1 MRIGAVDVLAISDGG
16 CKRAPSTW
24 YADASPEDLRR
35 HREHFDEDGLLDV
48 AFGAFVVLGLG
59 RVVLVDAGIGPDRKP
74 AHGTA
79 GKLLESLESRLGLRP
94 ADVTDVVFTH
104 LHSDH
109 VGWATCGRNPTFRN
123 ARYWCHAADWEFF
136 VGDDPEATE
145 RAWSYS
151 TPATALHLAGLKHRM
166 QTWSSD
172 GPVMPSIEAHW
183 APGHTPGST
192 VIVVTS
198 DGERA
203 LLLGDVAHSPIE
215 LLEPSWT
222 GVADVEPATARQTRA
237 RIVEE
242 WGDTAIPMAGA
253 HFPGMRFG
261 HLVRQG
267 GTRVWRYL

>member
-1 MRIGAVDVLAISDGG
+1 MRVGAMDLLAVSDGG
-16 CKRAPSTW
+16 CKRDPSGW
-24 YADASPEDLRR
+24 YVDWSPADWERY
-35 HREHFDEDGLLDV
+35 REHVDENGLLDV
-48 AFGAFVVLGLG
+48 AFGAFVVVGLG
-59 RVVLVDAGIGPDRKP
+59 RVILIDTGIGPDRKP
-74 AHGTA
+74 AHGTG
-79 GKLLESLESRLGLRP
+79 GKLLESLESRLRLRP

-104 LHSDH
+104 LHQDH
-109 VGWATCGRNPTFRN
+109 VGWATRDGDPTFRN

-151 TPATALHLAGLKHRM
+151 TPATALQLAGLKHRM

-172 GPVMPSIEAHW
+172 GPVMPGIEAHS

-198 DGERA
+198 EGERA
-203 LLLGDVAHSPIE
+203 VLLGDVAHSPVE

-222 GVADVEPATARQTRA
+222 GVADVEPAAARQTRA

-242 WGDTAIPMAGA
+242 WGDAAIPMAGA
-253 HFPGMRFG
+253 HFPELRFG
-261 HLVRQG
+261 QLVREG
-267 GTRVWRYL
+267 ERRLWRYL